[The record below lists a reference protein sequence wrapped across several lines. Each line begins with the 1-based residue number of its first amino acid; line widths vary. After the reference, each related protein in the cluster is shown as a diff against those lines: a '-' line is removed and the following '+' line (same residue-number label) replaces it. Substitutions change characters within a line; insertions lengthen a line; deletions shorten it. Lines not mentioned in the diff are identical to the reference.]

1 MNKWDFTPWSTLSCP
16 PQCDPPYWDPA
27 GVRCET
33 EKKER
38 THTLICPGCI
48 GQQAQNKSDKCTK
61 THTHTNKNA
70 PLLAFYTRWQRSAT
84 RRSVSISIKVAPS
97 TLTDGLASLRGGRSD
112 LLHRYC
118 TLPYL
123 IGPRPCPGEQPGKSC
138 HYHVFIDGLV

>member
-1 MNKWDFTPWSTLSCP
+1 MTPPTGTL
-16 PQCDPPYWDPA
+16 QVLD
-27 GVRCET
+27 VKQ
-33 EKKER
+33 KKKRGPILSSARAASGNRHR
-38 THTLICPGCI
+38 TNQTNV
-48 GQQAQNKSDKCTK
+48 QK
-61 THTHTNKNA
+61 HTHTNKNA